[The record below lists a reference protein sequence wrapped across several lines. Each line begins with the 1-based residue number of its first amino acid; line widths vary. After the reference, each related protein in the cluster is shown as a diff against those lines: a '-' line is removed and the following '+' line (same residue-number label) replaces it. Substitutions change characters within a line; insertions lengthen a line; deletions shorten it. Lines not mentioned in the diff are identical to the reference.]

1 MRTTLLIILILYAI
15 GSPVFSQPKNYGKP
29 VIRPSAIVKDVMSW
43 LVYERDYMNWSA
55 DYIPLDTSLHLI
67 TKKQFLESLT
77 TGQYLPVRIE
87 SDDSSICYQLVK
99 LDRSVDNEIKM
110 VIKNKSLTEHQY
122 YNMEGTPLPNFNF
135 ICLNDSVYN
144 TNTAKNKIVVLNC
157 WFIHCAACV
166 AEIPELNK
174 LVSRYKE
181 RTDILFLALAF
192 DPAKDLKAFLKKTT
206 FKYQVVADKTDYLMN
221 ELKIAG
227 YPTHLIVN
235 REGKIIKVTNNFNE
249 VISGLNKEISK

>member
-1 MRTTLLIILILYAI
+1 LIILILYAI